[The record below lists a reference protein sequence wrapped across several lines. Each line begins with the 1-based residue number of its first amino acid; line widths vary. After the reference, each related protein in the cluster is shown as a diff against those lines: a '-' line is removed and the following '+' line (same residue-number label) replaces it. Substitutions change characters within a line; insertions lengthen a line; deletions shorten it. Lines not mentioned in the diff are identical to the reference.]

1 MISFAMSRKPEWQRG
16 EHTVTLHMTLPEAV
30 DWIYNHLDWY
40 TPSGGKIVEQS
51 VRSEAVMV
59 GNRVRHI
66 YRSTIVYR
74 VF

>member
-40 TPSGGKIVEQS
+40 TLAV
-51 VRSEAVMV
+51 VRSLNNLSVLKQSWLV
-59 GNRVRHI
+59 
-66 YRSTIVYR
+66 IV
-74 VF
+74 